1 MRPDEV
7 RAQADPQACC
17 ARGLERSGHALTHS
31 GCTLSYCRV
40 QVHAFGVRQLL
51 DHGEGGDKC
60 HVMFPHQLGRLRI
73 DVGAVFHAPD
83 AGPHRVAN
91 ARIVVRVDRDVG
103 AARRCFFHCH
113 GDFLDGELCVGE
125 AVMASDDT
133 AGDAQF
139 QKCCASAERFA
150 HVAS

>member
-1 MRPDEV
+1 ML
-7 RAQADPQACC
+7 A
-17 ARGLERSGHALTHS
+17 
-31 GCTLSYCRV
+31 
-40 QVHAFGVRQLL
+40 
-51 DHGEGGDKC
+51 
-60 HVMFPHQLGRLRI
+60 HQLGSLRV
-73 DVGAVFHAPD
+73 DVGAVFHAPHSR
-83 AGPHRVAN
+83 PHCVAN

-139 QKCCASAERFA
+139 QKCCASAERLA